1 MPKLKWNVYYHA
13 INGDRIQTFNVF
25 DHSGFAKSVADAAK
39 RHKDKDE
46 FAEKLRRELFYY
58 FGSKCEWEVLIS
70 PWVGGRNT
78 KPRKVDVYGQVMLN
92 WDVFVDYVWEHRK
105 S

>member
-1 MPKLKWNVYYHA
+1 MTKLKWNVYYHQ
-13 INGDRIQTFNVF
+13 INGDRIETFNIF
-25 DHSGFAKSVADAAK
+25 DHAGFTKGVTAAVTK
-39 RHKDKDE
+39 CESRDE

-70 PWVGGRNT
+70 PWVGDRGT

-92 WDVFVDYVWEHRK
+92 WGVFVDYVWEHRK
-105 S
+105 

>member
-1 MPKLKWNVYYHA
+1 MTKLVWNVYYHD
-13 INGDRIQTFNVF
+13 INESKIRTFNVF
-25 DHSGFAKSVADAAK
+25 DHSGFTKSVADAAK
-39 RHKDKDE
+39 KHKDKNE
-46 FAEKLRRELFYY
+46 FTEKLRRELFYY
-58 FGSKCEWEVLIS
+58 FGSKCGWEVLIS

-105 S
+105 